1 MMARRQGFMRRF
13 GSALRRD
20 TRGATIVE
28 FALAAP
34 ILILLL
40 CAAFDFGFAIYAR
53 AVLQGAVQ
61 DAGRDAGLE
70 SGVSN
75 LDIID
80 GYVLSQVQN
89 VVPKGTILSSRK
101 NYESFN
107 DVSKP
112 EDFVDANGNGE
123 YDAEECFTDVNE
135 NGQWDEDRGED
146 GLGGADDVV
155 LYTAELTYDR
165 IVPFWRVLG
174 GNAKTVISASTT
186 LRNQPFG
193 DQAMR
198 PEVQICPP
206 PA

>member
-1 MMARRQGFMRRF
+1 MRRF
-13 GSALRRD
+13 AAHLRSD

-28 FALAAP
+28 FAFAAP

-40 CAAFDFGFAIYAR
+40 CAAFDFGYAIYAR

-70 SGVSN
+70 TGATN
-75 LDIID
+75 LAVID
-80 GYVLSQVQN
+80 AYVLGQVQN
-89 VVPKGTILSSRK
+89 LVPKGSILTSRK
-101 NYESFN
+101 NYQSFE

-112 EDFVDANGNGE
+112 EDFIDADGDGE
-123 YDAEECFTDVNE
+123 YDETECFTDVNE
-135 NGQWDEDRGED
+135 NATWDEDRGEN

-155 LYTAELTYDR
+155 LYTAVLSYDR
-165 IVPFWRVLG
+165 IIPFWRILG
-174 GNAKTVISASTT
+174 GNAKTEISASTT

-193 DQAMR
+193 DQALR
-198 PEVQICPP
+198 KEVQICPP

>member
-1 MMARRQGFMRRF
+1 MKRVQTSVRRLGPV
-13 GSALRRD
+13 LLRD
-20 TRGATIVE
+20 TRGATMVE

-40 CAAFDFGFAIYAR
+40 CAAFDFGYAVYAR

-70 SGVSN
+70 SGASS
-75 LDIID
+75 LDTID
-80 GYVLSQVQN
+80 GYVIEQVKN
-89 VVPKGTILSSRK
+89 LVPQGTVLTSRK
-101 NYESFN
+101 NYKTFD

-112 EDFVDANGNGE
+112 EDFVDADSDGE
-123 YDAEECFTDVNE
+123 YDATECFTDVNDNE
-135 NGQWDEDRGED
+135 QWDEDRGED

-155 LYTAELTYDR
+155 LYTAVLSYDR
-165 IVPFWRVLG
+165 IVPFWRILG
-174 GNAKTVISASTT
+174 GNAKTEISASTT

-193 DQAMR
+193 DQAQR
-198 PEVQICPP
+198 TEVQICPP